1 MKKMGSGIGARFRY
15 TNDSDGAA
23 SLVVTDQTE
32 TGWSYHRGMW
42 KTRKRHCHKREKRRK
57 QKHASARWRGE
68 SGRGISKPVFCAL
81 RRTNFSGRRA
91 EKRRSYPVRSSCPT
105 AIACRAHHFPSS
117 LYTWNWRPSALIE
130 KAEKSAL

>member
-23 SLVVTDQTE
+23 SSVVTDQTE

-81 RRTNFSGRRA
+81 RRTNFF
-91 EKRRSYPVRSSCPT
+91 RSTCGKAQAISRSLFLSDCDRLPC
-105 AIACRAHHFPSS
+105 ASFPFF
-117 LYTWNWRPSALIE
+117 ALHLE
-130 KAEKSAL
+130 LATFGADRKS